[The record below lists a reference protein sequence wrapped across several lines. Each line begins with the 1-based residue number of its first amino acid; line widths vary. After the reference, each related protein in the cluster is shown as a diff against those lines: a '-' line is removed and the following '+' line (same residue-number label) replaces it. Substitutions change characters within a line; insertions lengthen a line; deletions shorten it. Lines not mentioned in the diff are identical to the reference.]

1 MHTRARMTA
10 GPPLHPAVRALW
22 AVCCLVAAMGTFE
35 PVVLG
40 LSLGFAV
47 LSSFA
52 CRGVRATSRTLAA
65 AVPLMA
71 VVAVVNPL
79 LSQTGQTIL
88 FTCGP
93 VTVRLEA
100 LAWGLAMGTMLAG
113 ALTWFAVCSAVL
125 PADDLRDLLGN
136 VMPTLALIVS
146 MVMRL
151 VPELLGR
158 AQASRDAQGA
168 CTCAGTPTAASA
180 FGRGV
185 EQAGAMVT
193 WALGES
199 VERASSMASRGWGAG
214 RRTHWCQSRW
224 RVGDWSALAV
234 VAAVSLAGACSALW
248 LGSLWTYMPQ
258 MSGLG
263 PAWAYGPVAL
273 LFACPC
279 LWVAAQVLLAK
290 KEDGR

>member
-52 CRGVRATSRTLAA
+52 CRGVRATGRTLAA

-113 ALTWFAVCSAVL
+113 ALTWFAVCSAIL

-136 VMPTLALIVS
+136 AVPTLALAVS

-158 AQASRDAQGA
+158 ARASRDARGA
-168 CTCAGTPTAASA
+168 CTCAGPPSAASA

-214 RRTHWCQSRW
+214 RRTHWRRARW
-224 RVGDWSALAV
+224 TAGDWPALIA
-234 VAAVSLAGACSALW
+234 VAAISAAGVGCALW
-248 LGSLWTYMPQ
+248 LGSLWTYVPQ
-258 MSGLG
+258 MSVPG
-263 PAWAYGPVAL
+263 PAAAYGPVAL
-273 LFACPC
+273 LFAWPC
-279 LWVAAQVLLAK
+279 LAAAAEVFLSR
-290 KEDGR
+290 KEGRR